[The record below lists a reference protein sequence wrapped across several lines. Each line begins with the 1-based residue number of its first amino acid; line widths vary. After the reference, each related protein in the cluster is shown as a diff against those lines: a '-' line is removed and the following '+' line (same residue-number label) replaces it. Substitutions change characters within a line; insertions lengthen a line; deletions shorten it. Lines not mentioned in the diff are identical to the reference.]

1 MKILISG
8 GTGLIGTS
16 LIENLLKS
24 GNEITVLTRNVSNRI
39 NTENLQFMKLDS
51 NSVDSLKSIISEFDA
66 VINLAGESIGS
77 GFWTKNKKERI
88 VNSRVEIGKI
98 LANAIIDSDQKPDV
112 FIQASGVGYYGTS
125 TSAVF
130 DESSPNG
137 TDFLA
142 SVAKVW
148 EASSEELDTV
158 GVRRVIIRTGVV
170 LDKNSGALP
179 LMVLPFRLFVGG
191 PLGNGKQVISW
202 IHLED
207 EVRAIEFLL
216 TNKDISGPVNLTS
229 PGVVTNKEFGKII
242 GEVLR
247 KPFWFPTPS
256 FGLKLLLGEK
266 STLVLDGQ
274 NAPPNKLIAAGFKFM
289 YPALEGALSKI
300 YKS

>member
-16 LIENLLKS
+16 LIGNLLKS
-24 GNEITVLTRNVSNRI
+24 GNEITVLTRNVSNRK
-39 NTENLQFMKLDS
+39 NTDALHFLKWEVES
-51 NSVDSLKSIISEFDA
+51 ADSLNSIINEVDA

-77 GFWTKNKKERI
+77 GYWTNTKKERI
-88 VNSRVEIGKI
+88 VNSRVEIGKV
-98 LANAIIDSDQKPDV
+98 LTNAIIGSDHRPEV
-112 FIQASGVGYYGTS
+112 FIQASGVGYYGTN
-125 TSAVF
+125 TSAIF
-130 DESSPNG
+130 DESSTNG
-137 TDFLA
+137 MDFPA

-148 EASSEELDTV
+148 EASSNELDSV

-179 LMVLPFRLFVGG
+179 LMVLPFRLLIGG
-191 PLGNGKQVISW
+191 PLGSGRQVISW

-207 EVRAIEFLL
+207 EVRAIEYLL
-216 TNKDISGPVNLTS
+216 THKNISGPVNLTA
-229 PGVVTNKEFGKII
+229 PGVVTNKEFGKMIAK
-242 GEVLR
+242 VLK

-274 NAPPNKLIAAGFKFM
+274 NTPPIKLIDAGFKFT
-289 YPALEGALSKI
+289 YPDLESALRNI